1 MPEASPLT
9 NAAAGH
15 RRLLRTLHLLGSV
28 GGKGEFV
35 NDIVIMVNN
44 DIASVEN
51 KVDVEGTVA
60 VVGEDD
66 YLDSKAASP
75 LLNAP
80 DDFHQPKG

>member
-1 MPEASPLT
+1 MP
-9 NAAAGH
+9 
-15 RRLLRTLHLLGSV
+15 V
-28 GGKGEFV
+28 GGREWGGV
-35 NDIVIMVNN
+35 INDVTIIINN
-44 DIASVEN
+44 HITSVED